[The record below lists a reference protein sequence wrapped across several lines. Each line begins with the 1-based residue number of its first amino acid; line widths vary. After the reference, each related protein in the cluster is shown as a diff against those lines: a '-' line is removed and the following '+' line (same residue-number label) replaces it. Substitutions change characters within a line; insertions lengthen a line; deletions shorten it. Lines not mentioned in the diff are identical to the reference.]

1 MILVEMNCLASIA
14 FRGSSPK
21 SEATLMS
28 RRGGDA
34 HGGADSVFR
43 WGVLG
48 AVMDL
53 QCGDGQQDGGADF
66 ARDGGA
72 AAD

>member
-1 MILVEMNCLASIA
+1 MTADDDG
-14 FRGSSPK
+14 GS
-21 SEATLMS
+21 
-28 RRGGDA
+28 DA
-34 HGGADSVFR
+34 HCGPAYLFR
-43 WGVLG
+43 WRALR